1 VEQPQES
8 VQSEQESVCVVGLG
22 TVGQPTAEYFIS
34 RKIPTYGC
42 DLNPSAV
49 ERLKPSL
56 QGASTS
62 ISALPLADVF
72 IVTVDT
78 GLRGDNPSTENVFR
92 ACEAIAKRG
101 RPKLVSIESTVP
113 VGTCK
118 RLHEEIFAGDQPLVH
133 VPHRWWAE
141 ETQTHGVRQA
151 RVIGGI
157 DEASVRVALPFYN
170 RAGIPVIPVADIR
183 LAEICKIAENT
194 DRYLKIAY
202 AELLKLVCDENR
214 LDFEQLR
221 LAMNTKWNV
230 EVLEARDG
238 IGGTCLPKD
247 ILYLKAAAPEV
258 CHLLDGARA
267 VDRLYRES
275 RGKVE

>member
-1 VEQPQES
+1 MEQPQET

-92 ACEAIAKRG
+92 ACEAIARRG

-118 RLHEEIFAGDQPLVH
+118 RLHEEVFRGDQRLGP
-133 VPHRWWAE
+133 VPPPCGAE
-141 ETQTHGVRQA
+141 EQQTPGGRQA
-151 RVIGGI
+151 GRI
-157 DEASVRVALPFYN
+157 
-170 RAGIPVIPVADIR
+170 AG
-183 LAEICKIAENT
+183 T
-194 DRYLKIAY
+194 DDA
-202 AELLKLVCDENR
+202 
-214 LDFEQLR
+214 
-221 LAMNTKWNV
+221 
-230 EVLEARDG
+230 
-238 IGGTCLPKD
+238 
-247 ILYLKAAAPEV
+247 
-258 CHLLDGARA
+258 
-267 VDRLYRES
+267 
-275 RGKVE
+275 